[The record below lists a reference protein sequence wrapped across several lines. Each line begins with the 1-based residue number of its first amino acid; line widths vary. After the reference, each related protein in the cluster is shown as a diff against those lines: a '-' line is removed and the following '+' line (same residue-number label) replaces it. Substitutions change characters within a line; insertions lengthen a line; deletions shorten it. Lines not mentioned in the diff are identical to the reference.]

1 MRFDHSGYVVADSD
15 ATIAAIKLFYPEIIR
30 YKELVASQKTL
41 ITLLSTSD
49 KLHRIELVEPL
60 PDNILLNKMLRKS
73 DKKSVP
79 YHICFVTDDF
89 DKQYNA
95 MKQAGWAT
103 LTRPFTAF
111 DTEHRASHL
120 YHPAAGIIEIMTRP
134 L

>member
-15 ATIAAIKLFYPEIIR
+15 ATINAIKPFYPEVIR
-30 YKELVASQKTL
+30 YKELLAPQKAL
-41 ITLLSTSD
+41 ITLLSTQD

-60 PDNILLNKMLRKS
+60 PDNILLNQMLIKT
-73 DKKSVP
+73 DKQSVP

-89 DKQYNA
+89 DKQYKS
-95 MKQAGWAT
+95 MKQAGWTT

-111 DTEHRASHL
+111 SSEHRASHL
-120 YHPAAGIIEIMTRP
+120 YHPAVGIIEIMTKP